1 MQNFWPKLALYLKK
15 NEENR
20 IFYTCKIS
28 MKFESR
34 ISSQNAGSLPTCRF
48 LPRRR
53 VPSLDWY
60 FLIQFSVLLM
70 WLAYYSDLKIQK
82 WPNLDKLY
90 RWVLGF
96 FYFWAIFGVNFD
108 PLMVSRLWMGQFLL
122 KYDMLY
128 HFGNGRTTARHMCW
142 FWNNI
147 STLRWFFGAKY
158 TF

>member
-1 MQNFWPKLALYLKK
+1 MPHPKFKYLSGGK
-15 NEENR
+15 R
-20 IFYTCKIS
+20 ILIIRRS
-28 MKFESR
+28 LR
-34 ISSQNAGSLPTCRF
+34 GWGGSGSIDPICSFDSEIIMLFPYQRS
-48 LPRRR
+48 PPP
-53 VPSLDWY
+53 PSLDWY

-82 WPNLDKLY
+82 WANLDKLY

-147 STLRWFFGAKY
+147 STLMWFFRAKY

>member
-1 MQNFWPKLALYLKK
+1 MYCLYCWYCTVSTFRCTVYVLFFGSEPLPALYL
-15 NEENR
+15 
-20 IFYTCKIS
+20 IC
-28 MKFESR
+28 
-34 ISSQNAGSLPTCRF
+34 
-48 LPRRR
+48 LPRGC
-53 VPSLDWY
+53 PSLDWY

-82 WPNLDKLY
+82 WANLDKLY
-90 RWVLGF
+90 RWNNGF

-147 STLRWFFGAKY
+147 STLR
-158 TF
+158 

>member
-1 MQNFWPKLALYLKK
+1 MGWLGCKK
-15 NEENR
+15 WRPEFPLILSKR
-20 IFYTCKIS
+20 WKIFVLLNI
-28 MKFESR
+28 M
-34 ISSQNAGSLPTCRF
+34 SSCPHIFIPTGMAWG
-48 LPRRR
+48 
-53 VPSLDWY
+53 SLDWY

-82 WPNLDKLY
+82 WANLDKLY
-90 RWVLGF
+90 RWNNGF

-108 PLMVSRLWMGQFLL
+108 PLMVSRLWTGQFLL

-147 STLRWFFGAKY
+147 STLR
-158 TF
+158 

>member
-1 MQNFWPKLALYLKK
+1 MA
-15 NEENR
+15 
-20 IFYTCKIS
+20 
-28 MKFESR
+28 
-34 ISSQNAGSLPTCRF
+34 
-48 LPRRR
+48 
-53 VPSLDWY
+53 
-60 FLIQFSVLLM
+60 VLLM

-82 WPNLDKLY
+82 WANLDKLY
-90 RWVLGF
+90 RWNYGI

-147 STLRWFFGAKY
+147 SMLRWFFGAKY
-158 TF
+158 TFKKRRKKNWAKSRLFPWKIFSYTWYFYHIPCARGWFQDYKTI